1 MHRRINRGAAAVQGG
16 QYERMMKS
24 SVVLYFVLI
33 SMIHLRFVRQSS
45 TAANHFQ
52 TISLLHRSGQSRTP
66 RAPPWPPAGDYHS
79 RRDSLAR
86 KHVSRQRTTP
96 RESPHKDLEASGSVR
111 MWMCSVHSSRCVAC
125 RCGRLDA
132 CLHMMPVAF
141 AGHALKN
148 THGDPVFEH
157 SNVTNAG
164 VCAQHKVKPPSSP
177 HTQIVCDSARQ
188 QQLVVAQVAI

>member
-1 MHRRINRGAAAVQGG
+1 MQGG

-66 RAPPWPPAGDYHS
+66 RSPPPAGDYHS

-96 RESPHKDLEASGSVR
+96 RESPHKDLILKPVR
-111 MWMCSVHSSRCVAC
+111 MWMCSVLVHSSRCVAC
-125 RCGRLDA
+125 RCLSS
-132 CLHMMPVAF
+132 HFMMPVAF

-164 VCAQHKVKPPSSP
+164 VCIVLNTKSSP
-177 HTQIVCDSARQ
+177 HPVHTPRLSAMVPGSSS
-188 QQLVVAQVAI
+188 LWL